1 MSLVVDK
8 RAAAA
13 GTPGFLRQQRSRVGE
28 KLVFVLLFAAALVSV
43 ATTIGI
49 VVSLFVPAA
58 EFFSEISVWEFL
70 TGTVWTPTFA
80 NPEFGVLPLIVGTLL
95 ATVIASIV
103 ALPLGLGSAIYLS
116 EYATDRL
123 RRMFKPALEVL
134 AGIPTVIYGYF
145 ALTLVTPFLR
155 WLVPGGEDVPTIFNT
170 LSAGVV
176 MGVMIIPT
184 VASLS
189 EDAMAAVPNGLR
201 QGAFALGSNKRQVST
216 RVVVPAA
223 LSGIS
228 AAFILGIS
236 RAIGETMIVTLAGG
250 LQPNMSLNPLEFHQ
264 TMTAFIASTAGGDI
278 ATGTTIYKTIFA
290 VGALLFLFT
299 FVMNMISIRLVRKY
313 REVYE

>member
-1 MSLVVDK
+1 MSQLTVDK
-8 RAAAA
+8 HAADA
-13 GTPGFLRQQRSRVGE
+13 GTPGFLRQQRARHGE
-28 KLVFVLLFAAALVSV
+28 RLVFVVLLLAALVSV
-43 ATTIGI
+43 ATTLGI
-49 VVSLFVPAA
+49 IVSLFVPAA
-58 EFFSEISVWEFL
+58 EFFSVVPIKDFL
-70 TGTVWTPTFA
+70 TGTEWSPTFA
-80 NPEFGVLPLIVGTLL
+80 DGEFGVLPLVWGTVL
-95 ATVIASIV
+95 TTIIACLV

-116 EYATDRL
+116 EYASDKL
-123 RRMFKPALEVL
+123 RRKLKPALEVL
-134 AGIPTVIYGYF
+134 AGIPTVIYGFF
-145 ALTLVTPFLR
+145 ALTLITPFLR
-155 WLVPGGEDVPTIFNT
+155 WLVPGDSLPTIFNS
-170 LSAGVV
+170 LSAGLV
-176 MGVMIIPT
+176 MGVMIIPI

-236 RAIGETMIVTLAGG
+236 RAIGETMIVTMAGG
-250 LQPNMSLNPLEFHQ
+250 SIPSMSLNPLEAHQ

-290 VGALLFLFT
+290 VGALLFVFT

>member
-1 MSLVVDK
+1 
-8 RAAAA
+8 
-13 GTPGFLRQQRSRVGE
+13 
-28 KLVFVLLFAAALVSV
+28 
-43 ATTIGI
+43 
-49 VVSLFVPAA
+49 
-58 EFFSEISVWEFL
+58 
-70 TGTVWTPTFA
+70 
-80 NPEFGVLPLIVGTLL
+80 
-95 ATVIASIV
+95 
-103 ALPLGLGSAIYLS
+103 
-116 EYATDRL
+116 
-123 RRMFKPALEVL
+123 
-134 AGIPTVIYGYF
+134 VIYGYF